1 MRLMRRQR
9 RRMRFGG
16 WWGTLVLALLVLS
29 VVPTLGVLDSDL
41 GNTLSSLGFCG
52 ITDDD
57 DDGSDASMPAAIGVL
72 FSVCPDAGGLASAAF
87 SNLCIS
93 GGTPSF
99 VSVLRC

>member
-16 WWGTLVLALLVLS
+16 WWGTLVLAILVLS
-29 VVPTLGVLDSDL
+29 ATPTLGVLDSDL
-41 GNTLSSLGFCG
+41 GNTLSSLEFWGN
-52 ITDDD
+52 TDDD
-57 DDGSDASMPAAIGVL
+57 DDGSNASLPAAIGVL